1 MSEYLYF
8 SSWIVGFRVAL
19 SAMPHEPN
27 FTEPFFNDSILEAGR
42 MNVASCAP
50 GHASSSLQLARQA
63 GEAWPLCHRVIG
75 SRVPSLAGSGNVDG
89 GQPGA

>member
-1 MSEYLYF
+1 MAAHLYF
-8 SSWIVGFRVAL
+8 SSWIVGFQVAL

-27 FTEPFFNDSILEAGR
+27 FAEPILEAGP

-75 SRVPSLAGSGNVDG
+75 SRVPSLAGL
-89 GQPGA
+89 QM